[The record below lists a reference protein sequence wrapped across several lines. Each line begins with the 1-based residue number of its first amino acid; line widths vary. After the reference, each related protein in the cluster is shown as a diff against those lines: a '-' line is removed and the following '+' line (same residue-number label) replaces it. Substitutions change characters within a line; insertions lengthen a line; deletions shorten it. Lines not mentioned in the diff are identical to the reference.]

1 MYCSSGHGLFQDK
14 KDSRDQNQHK
24 EKLNTNVGSLN
35 NERISEKDEEE

>member
-1 MYCSSGHGLFQDK
+1 MK